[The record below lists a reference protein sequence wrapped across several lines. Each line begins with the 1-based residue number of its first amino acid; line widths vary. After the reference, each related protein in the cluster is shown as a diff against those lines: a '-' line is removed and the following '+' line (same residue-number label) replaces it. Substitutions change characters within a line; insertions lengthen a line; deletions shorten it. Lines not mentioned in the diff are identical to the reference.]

1 MEKAMIYTLKSY
13 DGTVSTAV
21 RIDSDVLKIEY
32 NPVNISRSGWMMEIV
47 IVYVEG
53 YEVVIEFI
61 PSKFSEDEVTG
72 FFDDIVQNWKRE
84 CVS

>member
-1 MEKAMIYTLKSY
+1 MIYTLKSY

-21 RIDSDVLKIEY
+21 RIDDSVLKIEY
-32 NPVNISRSGWMMEIV
+32 NPVNISRSGIMMEIV

-61 PSKFSEDEVTG
+61 HGKFSEDDVTD
-72 FFDDIVQNWKRE
+72 FFDNIVQNWKRE